1 MAIKKIVKIW
11 DENGL
16 IRENIDFLH
25 KKTKPV
31 KFPLSNDVKQ
41 IIVDLIDSYRAIPCA
56 GIAAN
61 QIGYN
66 HSIFIGMKH
75 CNDEEQG
82 KQVERMESESDKY
95 AKAENEFAD
104 NREIYINPKIYKTKS
119 DSTQQ
124 DTEGCL
130 SVPNLTVE
138 MLRYDK
144 IKVRYRNVDGGVIK
158 KPLKGFI
165 SKLFQ
170 HELDHLNGVVM
181 LNLVNQISDY
191 SQVSSNSVEGRDL
204 KYFLEEYYKYT
215 KRQGQ

>member
-1 MAIKKIVKIW
+1 MAVKEIVKIW
-11 DENGL
+11 NDDGL
-16 IRENIDFLH
+16 ITKNIDFLH
-25 KKTKPV
+25 QKTKPV
-31 KFPLSNDVKQ
+31 SFPLSKESEQ
-41 IIVDLIDSYRAIPCA
+41 IIEDLIDSYKAIPCA

-66 HSIFIGMKH
+66 QSIFVGMKR
-75 CNDEEQG
+75 CDDEDEG
-82 KQVERMESESDKY
+82 KQLERMESEPEKY
-95 AKAENEFAD
+95 AQHLNEFSE
-104 NREIYINPKIYKTKS
+104 NREIYINPKIYKTKPES
-119 DSTQQ
+119 NQE

-144 IKVRYRNVDGGVIK
+144 IKVRYRNVDGGVVK

-181 LNLVNQISDY
+181 LNLVSQIADY
-191 SQVSSNSVEGRDL
+191 TPIYNNPIKNKQL
-204 KYFLEEYYKYT
+204 KGLLDEYYAFIGNK
-215 KRQGQ
+215 

>member
-1 MAIKKIVKIW
+1 MAGRNIIKIW
-11 DENGL
+11 DDEGL
-16 IRENIDFLH
+16 IKENIEFLH
-25 KKTKPV
+25 KNTKPV
-31 KFPLSNDVKQ
+31 KFPLSDETKQ
-41 IIVDLIDSYRAIPCA
+41 IINDLEDSYSAIPCA

-66 HSIFIGMKH
+66 QSIFIGMKN
-75 CNDEEQG
+75 CDDEEEG
-82 KQVERMESESDKY
+82 KQVERMESESEKY
-95 AKAENEFAD
+95 ASAKNEFS
-104 NREIYINPKIYKTKS
+104 NNKEIYINPKIYKTKP
-119 DSTQQ
+119 DSTQE

-144 IKVRYRNVDGGVIK
+144 IKVRYRNLDGGVVK

-181 LNLVNQISDY
+181 LNLIKQISSY
-191 SQVSSNSVEGRDL
+191 SPLNTNPVKKAL
-204 KYFLEEYYKYT
+204 L
-215 KRQGQ
+215 

>member
-1 MAIKKIVKIW
+1 MAVKEIVKIW
-11 DENGL
+11 NEEG
-16 IRENIDFLH
+16 IVKENIDFLH
-25 KKTKPV
+25 RKTKPV
-31 KFPLSNDVKQ
+31 KFPLSDESKQ
-41 IIVDLIDSYRAIPCA
+41 IIQDLEDSYKAIPCA

-66 HSIFIGMKH
+66 RSIFIGMSR
-75 CNDEEQG
+75 CDDEDEG
-82 KQVERMESESDKY
+82 KQVERMESESDKH
-95 AKAENEFAD
+95 ANTENEFSD
-104 NREIYINPKIYKTKS
+104 NREIYINPKIYKTKQ
-119 DSTQQ
+119 DSTQE

-144 IKVRYRNVDGGVIK
+144 IKVRYRNIDGGVVK

-181 LNLVNQISDY
+181 LDLVKRISSY
-191 SQVSSNSVEGRDL
+191 TPLHSNPIKNKQL
-204 KYFLEEYYKYT
+204 KSYLDEYYKFI
-215 KRQGQ
+215 GSE

>member
-1 MAIKKIVKIW
+1 MAIKEIVKIW
-11 DENGL
+11 NEEGL
-16 IRENIDFLH
+16 INENIDFLH

-31 KFPLSNDVKQ
+31 KFPLSIETKQ
-41 IIVDLIDSYRAIPCA
+41 IIQDLEDSYKAIPCA

-66 HSIFIGMKH
+66 RSIFIGMSR
-75 CNDEEQG
+75 CDDEDEG
-82 KQVERMESESDKY
+82 KQIERMESESAKY
-95 AKAENEFAD
+95 ANSENEFSD
-104 NREIYINPKIYKTKS
+104 NKEIYINPKIYKTKL
-119 DSTQQ
+119 DSTQE

-144 IKVRYRNVDGGVIK
+144 IKVRYRNIDGGVVK

-170 HELDHLNGVVM
+170 HELDHLDGILM
-181 LNLVNQISDY
+181 LNLIKQISDY
-191 SQVSSNSVEGRDL
+191 TPLYNNPIKNKQINF
-204 KYFLEEYYKYT
+204 FLDEYYT
-215 KRQGQ
+215 FIGRE

>member
-1 MAIKKIVKIW
+1 MSVREIVKIW
-11 DENGL
+11 DENG
-16 IRENIDFLH
+16 IIKDNIDFLH
-25 KKTKPV
+25 KKTRPV
-31 KFPLSNDVKQ
+31 KFPLSNECMA
-41 IIVDLIDSYRAIPCA
+41 IIKDLEDSYEQIPCA

-61 QIGYN
+61 QLGYN
-66 HSIFIGMKH
+66 YSIFIGMKV
-75 CNDEEQG
+75 CDDEDEG
-82 KQVERMESESDKY
+82 KQVERMESEAGKY
-95 AKAENEFAD
+95 SKMKNEFSS

-119 DSTQQ
+119 DSTQE

-144 IKVRYRNVDGGVIK
+144 IKVRYRTVDGGVIK

-181 LNLVNQISDY
+181 LNLVSQIAEYSPLHTNPIKNKQLKSYLDDY
-191 SQVSSNSVEGRDL
+191 YSYIGV
-204 KYFLEEYYKYT
+204 K
-215 KRQGQ
+215 

>member
-1 MAIKKIVKIW
+1 MAVREIVKIW
-11 DENGL
+11 DEEGL
-16 IRENIDFLH
+16 IEDNIHFLH

-31 KFPLSNDVKQ
+31 KFPLSDESRQ
-41 IIVDLIDSYRAIPCA
+41 IIDDLVDSYKAIPCA

-66 HSIFIGMKH
+66 QSIFVGMER
-75 CNDEEQG
+75 CDDEDQG
-82 KQVERMESESDKY
+82 KQVERMESESGKYSQDK
-95 AKAENEFAD
+95 NEFSE
-104 NREIYINPKIYKTKS
+104 NREIYINPKIYKSKPE
-119 DSTQQ
+119 STQE

-144 IKVRYRNVDGGVIK
+144 IKVRYRNIDGGVVK

-170 HELDHLNGVVM
+170 HELDHLNGVIM
-181 LNLVNQISDY
+181 LNLMNQITDY
-191 SQVSSNSVEGRDL
+191 TPLYDNPIKNKQL
-204 KYFLEEYYKYT
+204 KGLLDEYYKFIE
-215 KRQGQ
+215 RI